1 MHCSTENRKKSFTTK
16 TAATTAKWI
25 PLVSLFSVQ
34 LNRIWCLVKQLLE
47 VIKTHRFWCCS
58 LLDWLFGF
66 LAPEIRSSTV
76 NKMQIVKS
84 GAYTLFCGG
93 TSRVYVLFPNL
104 FKETWIFSTC
114 LSFLCFVVGIGS
126 RLRQRKIL
134 LFSTMICRPYP
145 AVQDSKLQLFHRS
158 AMTSLASFYD
168 Y

>member
-1 MHCSTENRKKSFTTK
+1 MHCSRTTENRKKSFTTK

-34 LNRIWCLVKQLLE
+34 LNRIWGLFKQLLK
-47 VIKTHRFWCCS
+47 VIKTQILMLAS
-58 LLDWLFGF
+58 WLIVWIF
-66 LAPEIRSSTV
+66 STWNSIIKC
-76 NKMQIVKS
+76 NKMQIVKVEHS
-84 GAYTLFCGG
+84 PHYFAGA
-93 TSRVYVLFPNL
+93 RVYVLFPNL

-114 LSFLCFVVGIGS
+114 ISFLCFVVGIGS